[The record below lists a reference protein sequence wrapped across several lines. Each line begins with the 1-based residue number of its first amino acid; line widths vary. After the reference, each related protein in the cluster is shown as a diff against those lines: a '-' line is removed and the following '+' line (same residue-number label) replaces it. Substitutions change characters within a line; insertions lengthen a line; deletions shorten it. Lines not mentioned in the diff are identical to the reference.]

1 MSMALPTELQY
12 QWMLERVAVGVSLGI
27 GNRPVNACYGV
38 VFLVTTIIAL
48 LGGELVICASR
59 GALAEPGA
67 LWADAAPVMSGAIFV
82 ALVVQTLSKAD
93 LGLGLLNL
101 AGGIASALGGVNCAE
116 QDVTVIFG
124 VYGLMLAGYLLAR
137 ATARFERF
145 GLRSFAAVSFSALAA
160 CRLLDLLGPVTCPLM
175 VVFTA
180 GSALW
185 PQWEGDDAPDS
196 DEEEELAADQEAQ
209 VWQEGDLKEEPA
221 ANFAAPTRTFVCPS
235 CWAQFSA
242 AHELLQ
248 HDKVFH
254 NDRRGYP
261 ANDEE
266 SLLAFNAFFH

>member
-1 MSMALPTELQY
+1 MALPTELQY
-12 QWMLERVAVGVSLGI
+12 QWMLERLAVGVSLGI
-27 GNRPVNACYGV
+27 GSRSVNAGYGAL

-48 LGGELVICASR
+48 LGGELVIYASH

-67 LWADAAPVMSGAIFV
+67 LWADAAPVMSGAVFV
-82 ALVVQTLSKAD
+82 ALGVVTLSKAD

-101 AGGIASALGGVNCAE
+101 AGGIASALGGVSCGE
-116 QDVTVIFG
+116 QDVSVVFG
-124 VYGLMLAGYLLAR
+124 VYGLMIAGYILAR
-137 ATARFERF
+137 ATSQFEGF
-145 GLRSFAAVSFSALAA
+145 GLRSFAAVSFSVLAA
-160 CRLLDLLGPVTCPLM
+160 YQLQDLLGPVTCPLM
-175 VVFTA
+175 VIFTA
-180 GSALW
+180 GFALW
-185 PQWEGDDAPDS
+185 PQWKDDDAFDS
-196 DEEEELAADQEAQ
+196 DEEEEPAADQEAQ
-209 VWQEGDLKEEPA
+209 VWQEGDLKEEPT

-254 NDRRGYP
+254 NDRKGYP